1 MHLPRREI
9 RIMGIVGLAAL
20 LLGGCEQSGEA
31 KTASPASP
39 AAAATASR
47 DAGSTP
53 RASEPTLSTATPRR
67 PPTTQGTR
75 QVTLGDKPAT
85 RSPERLGRP
94 PVEFDPPILD
104 FGYLKPNEKGVG
116 TIQIRN
122 VGEEPIKILQA
133 SPSCRC
139 TALGNV
145 RGKVIA
151 PGSSV
156 PMTVQLDG
164 RSTFGTRTASIKFV
178 FEGYGQAL
186 DFDLKADVAFAVRPW
201 PSIFNTVKGDLIGQ
215 MVVESVDG
223 RTFNVLAADRKP
235 PRFIGFDPELE
246 APRSRYVLEWD
257 LTEYT
262 VDTMPRWWVIET
274 DHPEAPLV
282 DASVRHKAFLAQ
294 GREASRGRGWRVED
308 RRVILGLSPVGEPIE
323 FGVTIVKL
331 GTDRIYAVRSLS
343 RDFNAELVS
352 LERKGSNADCTVR
365 ITPREDFRG
374 LLLGRIEFL
383 SSSASQRIDVVAK
396 LVE

>member
-1 MHLPRREI
+1 MQLLRREI
-9 RIMGIVGLAAL
+9 RMVGVVGLAAL

-39 AAAATASR
+39 AAATTSR

-53 RASEPTLSTATPRR
+53 SASEPTLSTATPRR
-67 PPTTQGTR
+67 PATNQGTR
-75 QVTLGDKPAT
+75 QVTLGDKPTT
-85 RSPERLGRP
+85 RPERLGRP
-94 PVEFDPPILD
+94 PVKFDPPILD
-104 FGYLKPNEKGVG
+104 FGYLKPNEKGVA

-151 PGSSV
+151 PGSSI
-156 PMTVQLDG
+156 PMAVQLDG

-178 FEGYGQAL
+178 FQGYSQAL

-201 PSIFNTVKGDLIGQ
+201 PSILNTVKGDLVGQ

-223 RTFNVLAADRKP
+223 RSFNVLAADRKP
-235 PRFIGFDPELE
+235 PRFVGFDPLFD

-257 LTEYT
+257 VTEYT
-262 VDTMPRWWVIET
+262 ADTMPRWWVIET

-282 DASVRHKAFLAQ
+282 DAQVRHKELLAQ
-294 GREASRGRGWRVED
+294 TRKYSRGRGWRVED

-323 FGVTIVKL
+323 FGATIVKL
-331 GTDRIYAVRSLS
+331 GADQIHAVRSLS
-343 RDFNAELVS
+343 RDFNAELVNF
-352 LERKGSNADCTVR
+352 ERKGRNADCTVR
-365 ITPREDFRG
+365 ITPRADFRG

-383 SSSASQRIDVVAK
+383 SSSASQRINIVAK